1 MRDQKKRDY
10 EKEREELLRLIN
22 KSVPREI
29 MKAIE
34 ITMSAKPV
42 QEQPEIKI
50 SHKGASDAD

>member
-1 MRDQKKRDY
+1 M
-10 EKEREELLRLIN
+10 N

-29 MKAIE
+29 IKAIE

-42 QEQPEIKI
+42 QEPPQIKI

>member
-1 MRDQKKRDY
+1 MSDKKKRDY
-10 EKEREELLRLIN
+10 EKEREELLKLMN

-29 MKAIE
+29 IKAIE

-42 QEQPEIKI
+42 QEPPQIKI